1 MKFDY
6 KDYTIVRHLAG
17 SHAYGTNIETSDV
30 DIRGIFVAPQEYT
43 RTPFYTVNEVTDET
57 QEDTKLFELNNFI
70 KLYTD
75 MNPTIVETLWVD
87 QKDIITGSDVYDH
100 LRSYNQALL
109 SKKAAFTFSGYA
121 ISQLKRIKGHN
132 KHVSHAEKLAETKQ
146 ILANAIR
153 GGDYSLDDV
162 SKDFSDQMAIEVQ
175 DLL

>member
-1 MKFDY
+1 MNFNYEDT
-6 KDYTIVRHLAG
+6 TIVKHYAG
-17 SHAYGTNIETSDV
+17 SHAYGTNIEGSDI
-30 DIRGIFVAPQEYT
+30 DMRGIFVAPEVYI
-43 RTPFYTVNEVTDET
+43 RTPFYTVNEVDVPDE
-57 QEDTKLFELNNFI
+57 EDTKLYELTNFM
-70 KLYTD
+70 KLYMD
-75 MNPTIVETLWVD
+75 MNPNIVETLWVD
-87 QKDIITGSDVYDH
+87 QKDIITGSEVYDH
-100 LRSYNQALL
+100 LREHNQALM